1 MSKPMVAI
9 VGRTNVGKST
19 LFNRI
24 ARERIAIVDD
34 QPGVTRDRIYC
45 EVEWLTRKFILVD
58 TGGIETGEDTI
69 TRQIRAQ
76 AQMAIDE
83 ADVIIFVVDGR
94 EGLTAVDEEIA
105 MQLRKTSKKVILCV
119 NKVEDFSESTAIA
132 AEFWALGLGEP
143 LPVSAEHGRGI
154 GDLLD
159 QVISGF
165 PEDRSLEESDA
176 IKIAVAGRPN
186 VGKSTLIN
194 QFVGEERVIVS
205 DIPGTTRDAV
215 DTSFTY
221 NGQEFVLIDTA
232 GMRRKTKI
240 DTGVEHYSVL
250 RALRAVDRSDV
261 VFLMLDAR
269 EGVTEQDQR
278 IAGYVHE
285 NGKGCA
291 VVVNKWDL
299 VEKDP
304 NTMREY
310 EEEIRDRLQFLPYAP
325 VEFVSA
331 LTGKRVHRLLDL
343 AVSIAQQRSMRI
355 PTGRLNEI
363 IQDAVAMH
371 QPPSDKGVR
380 LKIFYAAQ
388 VQVNPPVFVIH
399 VNHSQLMHFS
409 YLRYLE
415 NCLRAEYGFQGT
427 PIILRVKERT

>member
-94 EGLTAVDEEIA
+94 EGLTAADEEIA

-299 VEKDP
+299 VEKDT
-304 NTMREY
+304 NTMREC

>member
-94 EGLTAVDEEIA
+94 EGLTAADEEIA

-299 VEKDP
+299 VEKDT

-331 LTGKRVHRLLDL
+331 LMGKRVHRLLDL

>member
-1 MSKPMVAI
+1 M
-9 VGRTNVGKST
+9 
-19 LFNRI
+19 
-24 ARERIAIVDD
+24 
-34 QPGVTRDRIYC
+34 
-45 EVEWLTRKFILVD
+45 
-58 TGGIETGEDTI
+58 
-69 TRQIRAQ
+69 
-76 AQMAIDE
+76 
-83 ADVIIFVVDGR
+83 
-94 EGLTAVDEEIA
+94 
-105 MQLRKTSKKVILCV
+105 
-119 NKVEDFSESTAIA
+119 
-132 AEFWALGLGEP
+132 
-143 LPVSAEHGRGI
+143 
-154 GDLLD
+154 
-159 QVISGF
+159 
-165 PEDRSLEESDA
+165 
-176 IKIAVAGRPN
+176 
-186 VGKSTLIN
+186 
-194 QFVGEERVIVS
+194 S

-299 VEKDP
+299 VEKDT

>member
-94 EGLTAVDEEIA
+94 EGLTAADEEIA

-299 VEKDP
+299 VEKDT

>member
-94 EGLTAVDEEIA
+94 EGLTAADEEIA

-165 PEDRSLEESDA
+165 PEGRSLEESDA

-299 VEKDP
+299 VEKDT

>member
-1 MSKPMVAI
+1 MSKPIVAI

-34 QPGVTRDRIYC
+34 QPGVTRDRLYC
-45 EVEWLTRKFILVD
+45 EVEWLGKQFILVD

-83 ADVIIFVVDGR
+83 ADAIILVVDGR
-94 EGLTAVDEEIA
+94 EGLTAADEEIA
-105 MQLRKTSKKVILCV
+105 QQLRKASKKVILCV
-119 NKVEDFSESTAIA
+119 NKVEDFTISSAVA

-143 LPVSAEHGRGI
+143 LTVSAEHGRGI

-159 QVISGF
+159 QVVADF
-165 PEDRSLEESDA
+165 PADSALDDSSA
-176 IKIAVAGRPN
+176 LKIAVVGRPN

-194 QFVGEERVIVS
+194 QFLGEERVIVS
-205 DIPGTTRDAV
+205 DIPGTTRDAI
-215 DTSFTY
+215 DTNFVF

-232 GMRRKTKI
+232 GIRRKAKI

-250 RALRAVDRSDV
+250 RTLRAVDRSDV
-261 VFLMLDAR
+261 VFLMLDAQ

-278 IAGYVHE
+278 IAGYIHE

-291 VVVNKWDL
+291 IVVNKWDL
-299 VEKDP
+299 VEKET
-304 NTMREY
+304 NTMRDY
-310 EEEIRDRLQFLPYAP
+310 EQEVRAKLQFLAYAP
-325 VEFVSA
+325 VEFISA
-331 LTGKRVHRLLDL
+331 LTGKRVRKLLDL
-343 AVSIAQQRSMRI
+343 AQSIEQQRCLRI

-363 IQDAVAMH
+363 IQEAAAVH

-380 LKIFYAAQ
+380 LKIFYATQ
-388 VQVNPPVFVIH
+388 VQVKPPVFLIY
-399 VNHSQLMHFS
+399 VNHSNLMHFS

-415 NCLRAEYGFQGT
+415 NCLREEYGFHGT
-427 PIILRVKERT
+427 PIILNVKERT

>member
-1 MSKPMVAI
+1 MAKPIAAI

-24 ARERIAIVDD
+24 ARERIAIVHD

-45 EVEWLTRKFILVD
+45 EVEWLTKEFILVD

-69 TRQIRAQ
+69 TRQIRVQ
-76 AQMAIDE
+76 AEMAIEE

-94 EGLTAVDEEIA
+94 EGLTAADEEIA
-105 MQLRKTSKKVILCV
+105 QQLRKASKKVILCV
-119 NKVEDFSESTAIA
+119 NKVEDFTLSPAIA
-132 AEFWALGLGEP
+132 ADFWALGLGEP
-143 LPVSAEHGRGI
+143 VTVSAEHGMGI

-159 QVISGF
+159 HVVADF
-165 PEDRSLEESDA
+165 PDSDPKVDPA
-176 IKIAVAGRPN
+176 LKIAVTGRPN

-194 QFVGEERVIVS
+194 QFVGEQRVIVS
-205 DIPGTTRDAV
+205 DVPGTTRDAI

-221 NGQEFVLIDTA
+221 NGQEFILIDTA
-232 GMRRKTKI
+232 GMRRKKKVES
-240 DTGVEHYSVL
+240 GVEHYSVL
-250 RALRAVDRSDV
+250 RALRAIDRSDI
-261 VFLMLDAR
+261 VFLMLDAQ

-278 IAGYVHE
+278 IAGYIHE

-291 VVVNKWDL
+291 IIVNKWDL
-299 VEKDP
+299 VKKET

-310 EEEIRDRLQFLPYAP
+310 EQEILAKLQFLSYAP
-325 VEFVSA
+325 VEFISA
-331 LTGKRVHRLLDL
+331 LTGKRVHKLIDL
-343 AVSIAQQRSMRI
+343 AISIAGQRSLRI

-380 LKIFYAAQ
+380 LKVFYAVQ
-388 VQVNPPVFVIH
+388 VQVNPPVFLIY

-427 PIILRVKERT
+427 PIILSVKERD

>member
-94 EGLTAVDEEIA
+94 EGLTAADEEIA

>member
-1 MSKPMVAI
+1 M
-9 VGRTNVGKST
+9 GRTNVGKST

-94 EGLTAVDEEIA
+94 EGLTAADEEIA

-186 VGKSTLIN
+186 VGKST
-194 QFVGEERVIVS
+194 
-205 DIPGTTRDAV
+205 
-215 DTSFTY
+215 
-221 NGQEFVLIDTA
+221 
-232 GMRRKTKI
+232 
-240 DTGVEHYSVL
+240 
-250 RALRAVDRSDV
+250 RSIS
-261 VFLMLDAR
+261 L
-269 EGVTEQDQR
+269 
-278 IAGYVHE
+278 
-285 NGKGCA
+285 
-291 VVVNKWDL
+291 W
-299 VEKDP
+299 
-304 NTMREY
+304 
-310 EEEIRDRLQFLPYAP
+310 
-325 VEFVSA
+325 
-331 LTGKRVHRLLDL
+331 
-343 AVSIAQQRSMRI
+343 
-355 PTGRLNEI
+355 
-363 IQDAVAMH
+363 
-371 QPPSDKGVR
+371 
-380 LKIFYAAQ
+380 
-388 VQVNPPVFVIH
+388 
-399 VNHSQLMHFS
+399 
-409 YLRYLE
+409 
-415 NCLRAEYGFQGT
+415 
-427 PIILRVKERT
+427 VKSE

>member
-1 MSKPMVAI
+1 M
-9 VGRTNVGKST
+9 
-19 LFNRI
+19 
-24 ARERIAIVDD
+24 
-34 QPGVTRDRIYC
+34 
-45 EVEWLTRKFILVD
+45 
-58 TGGIETGEDTI
+58 
-69 TRQIRAQ
+69 
-76 AQMAIDE
+76 
-83 ADVIIFVVDGR
+83 
-94 EGLTAVDEEIA
+94 
-105 MQLRKTSKKVILCV
+105 
-119 NKVEDFSESTAIA
+119 
-132 AEFWALGLGEP
+132 
-143 LPVSAEHGRGI
+143 
-154 GDLLD
+154 
-159 QVISGF
+159 
-165 PEDRSLEESDA
+165 
-176 IKIAVAGRPN
+176 
-186 VGKSTLIN
+186 GKSTLIN

-299 VEKDP
+299 VEKDT

-343 AVSIAQQRSMRI
+343 AVSIAQQRSMHSHRK
-355 PTGRLNEI
+355 LNEI

-380 LKIFYAAQ
+380 LKIF
-388 VQVNPPVFVIH
+388 
-399 VNHSQLMHFS
+399 MRR
-409 YLRYLE
+409 RYRSIRL
-415 NCLRAEYGFQGT
+415 CS
-427 PIILRVKERT
+427 

>member
-94 EGLTAVDEEIA
+94 EGLTAADEEIA

-299 VEKDP
+299 VEKDT

-355 PTGRLNEI
+355 PQEGLMRSFR
-363 IQDAVAMH
+363 M
-371 QPPSDKGVR
+371 PSPCISR
-380 LKIFYAAQ
+380 
-388 VQVNPPVFVIH
+388 
-399 VNHSQLMHFS
+399 
-409 YLRYLE
+409 R
-415 NCLRAEYGFQGT
+415 
-427 PIILRVKERT
+427 RTKVSV